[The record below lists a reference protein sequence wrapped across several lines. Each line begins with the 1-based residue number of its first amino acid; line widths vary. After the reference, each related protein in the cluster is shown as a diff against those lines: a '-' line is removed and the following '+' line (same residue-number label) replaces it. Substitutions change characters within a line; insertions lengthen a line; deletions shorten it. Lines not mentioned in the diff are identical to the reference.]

1 MSVLP
6 PLTFGT
12 KSAYPSPPT
21 TEPLRSSRHFPPNS
35 RTRLIHV
42 SLVARHGT
50 RNPTP
55 RCIERM
61 TALKTWLRTSLPTP
75 HPLWLEQWDHQL
87 HLYSQDAGQLT
98 VQGERE
104 LWSIGRRFAST
115 YAPALCNTPGAFR
128 IRSSN
133 KKRAIDSA
141 HAFIDGY
148 WAYMDAVSNVR
159 LNIPE
164 AEIDSD
170 SDSDPGTRSISQD
183 SSSLLSVEDDFSVEV
198 LQHGRDASLRF
209 FDHHAEYNVFT
220 TDHKA
225 SMEDDIVRGTLCHL
239 LADLA
244 SRLGALLGASKS
256 LDVALVRVVGEAC
269 AFDIAHER
277 YHSSTFCRIMTA
289 KDAAILEV
297 VERTYRPFFK
307 AHERF
312 RALAAPLVADLVESI
327 TACINPSSAAP
338 SYAADLRF
346 AHAETLVPLL
356 LLLGIES
363 NGLSPE
369 DPDYRAGLYGMSPFA
384 ANLAIELYESRDATG
399 VSYFVS
405 FRLHERYVECIPA
418 LGEQGRTGVVR
429 LEHLLDFFGE
439 VLNEGLQA
447 YA

>member
-1 MSVLP
+1 MPS
-6 PLTFGT
+6 LTFGT
-12 KSAYPSPPT
+12 KTSYTPPRR
-21 TEPLRSSRHFPPNS
+21 TEPLRSSRLFPSNC

-42 SLVARHGT
+42 SLIARHGT

-61 TALKTWLRTSLPTP
+61 AALKTWLRNSLPTP
-75 HPLWLEQWDHQL
+75 HPIWLDHWDNQL
-87 HLYSQDAGQLT
+87 QLYSKDAGQLT
-98 VQGERE
+98 VEGERE
-104 LWSIGRRFAST
+104 LWSIGRRFAAT
-115 YAPALCNTPGAFR
+115 YASSLCQTPGAYR

-141 HAFIDGY
+141 HAFVDGY
-148 WAYMDAVSNVR
+148 WAYMDSNSHLR
-159 LNIPE
+159 LNIPDSE
-164 AEIDSD
+164 TDSD
-170 SDSDPGTRSISQD
+170 SDSDPGPRSISHD

-198 LQHGRDASLRF
+198 LQDGRDASLRF
-209 FDHHAEYNVFT
+209 FDHHPEYSVFT

-225 SMEDDIVRGTLCHL
+225 SMEVDIARGTLCHL
-239 LADLA
+239 FADLA
-244 SRLGALLGASKS
+244 SRLGASLGASKP
-256 LDVALVRVVGEAC
+256 LDVELVRVLGEAC

-277 YHSSTFCRIMTA
+277 HGTSKFCRVLSA

-297 VERTYRPFFK
+297 AERSYRPFFK
-307 AHERF
+307 GHERF
-312 RALAAPLVADLVESI
+312 RALAAPLVADLVESL
-327 TACINPSSAAP
+327 TACIDPSSTAP

-363 NGLSPE
+363 NGLST
-369 DPDYRAGLYGMSPFA
+369 DNPDYRAGLNGMSPFA
-384 ANLAIELYESRDATG
+384 ANLAIELYESEDATG

-405 FRLHERYVECIPA
+405 FRLHERYVERIPA

-429 LEHLLDFFGE
+429 LEHLMEFFGE